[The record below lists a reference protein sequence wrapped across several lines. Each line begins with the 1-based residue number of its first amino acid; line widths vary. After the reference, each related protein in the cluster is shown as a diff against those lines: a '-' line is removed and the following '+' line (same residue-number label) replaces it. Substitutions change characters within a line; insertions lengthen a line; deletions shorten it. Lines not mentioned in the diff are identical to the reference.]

1 MRIMCMLLVAALFLP
16 CAALADYDLSTMS
29 TDELLAMRSA
39 INAELM
45 TRGIEKEV
53 LVPEGTYIVGVDIP
67 AGSYTVRP
75 ESSQAYVNV
84 YDAYGNFVDNT
95 HMTKKDGEYI
105 GKLVLTENQT
115 VKVGGMTIFAPY
127 VVLDF

>member
-1 MRIMCMLLVAALFLP
+1 MRIVSILFAVALLLP
-16 CAALADYDLSTMS
+16 CTALADVDISSMS
-29 TDELLAMRSA
+29 TLELIAMREA

-53 LVPEGTYIVGVDIP
+53 MVPAGTYIVGVDIP
-67 AGSYTVRP
+67 TGSHTVRP

-84 YDAYGNFVDNT
+84 YDAYGNFVDNM

-105 GKLVLTENQT
+105 GKLVLTESQT

-127 VVLDF
+127 VGLDF